1 MTNAERPAECEWA
14 LAELGQRPPS
24 PASARRLEQH
34 LAHCEACRRA
44 RDWDRKL
51 ADILHDAS
59 VAASRGGIEQRV
71 QALIAHRRTQRSS
84 GIAAGIAA
92 AATLLVC
99 GAIAWWMG
107 DSRMSTGTRPELVAG
122 TTETG
127 EPLALDALTILASEP
142 PVPTLNRP
150 QVAWLAVLTDAA
162 EGELP

>member
-1 MTNAERPAECEWA
+1 
-14 LAELGQRPPS
+14 
-24 PASARRLEQH
+24 
-34 LAHCEACRRA
+34 
-44 RDWDRKL
+44 L

-84 GIAAGIAA
+84 GIAAGMAA